1 MNQGADHKCK
11 DCSNIKKWM
20 FISVDL
26 DGKVVQTTVS
36 SLGFGMSYTNN
47 TIFIDPTKQ
56 PSSYLTIAPRMSSS
70 KYPIAFEDD
79 NVTLVAAGD
88 KEEVTIWMTPEK

>member
-1 MNQGADHKCK
+1 
-11 DCSNIKKWM
+11 M

-47 TIFIDPTKQ
+47 TIFIDPIKQ
-56 PSSYLTIAPRMSSS
+56 PSSY
-70 KYPIAFEDD
+70 
-79 NVTLVAAGD
+79 
-88 KEEVTIWMTPEK
+88 

>member
-1 MNQGADHKCK
+1 
-11 DCSNIKKWM
+11 M

-47 TIFIDPTKQ
+47 TIFIDPIKQ
-56 PSSYLTIAPRMSSS
+56 PSSYCTIAPRMSSS
-70 KYPIAFEDD
+70 KYPIEFEDD
-79 NVTLVAAGD
+79 NVTLVAVGN